1 MNLNKLSRRRLLT
14 TLGVGTGTYMLR
26 DFLVVP
32 SANAGSGGIED
43 MPRVIYCQIPG
54 GWDALLG
61 LDPRDN
67 TKYND
72 PDNPE
77 VGIETAYDQV
87 AATDTNMAS
96 VLASTG
102 GTGILQAGNIGF
114 GPACGRLAEGKHHE
128 RICLVRGISMG
139 TLTHEVGRRYF
150 LTGKFPR
157 GLAASGSAMGTKV
170 ASQDAG
176 LWPIPNLVSGVETYN
191 EGLDPKASG
200 LVINSYLDLG
210 AVLKSLDPTLTVD
223 DATADA
229 IADYHAKNRCV
240 HEQLNVT
247 GKVDAQRAGWEKALV
262 FAQGTLFSHFNFVK
276 NPPPGSEIAAVY
288 NAFGIDPVNP
298 TPALSTAAGQAAIAA
313 QAITQNISQAVSLSL
328 TNSVD
333 HHDDDWATNHAPAMR
348 AAFNAIADLMAF
360 LGSVQIPG
368 TNMSYLDRTTIL
380 CASDFA
386 RTPKLNVRGG
396 RDHHLYAPCLLAGA
410 GIKGNMV
417 IGATD
422 DSFAGTSVNPA
433 TGAADPEGI
442 LIRPPDVHATLF
454 KAMGLEADHISNQ
467 DPVVLDA
474 VLAS

>member
-14 TLGVGTGTYMLR
+14 TLGVGTGAYMLR
-26 DFLVVP
+26 DFFVTP
-32 SANAGSGGIED
+32 TAGAAAIED
-43 MPRVIYCQIPG
+43 MPRVIYCQVPG

-67 TKYND
+67 TLYND
-72 PDNPE
+72 PDSTE
-77 VGIETAYDQV
+77 VGIQTAYDKIADQ
-87 AATDTNMAS
+87 DTNMAS
-96 VLASTG
+96 VLAATG
-102 GTGILQAGNIGF
+102 GSGIQKAGNIGF
-114 GPACGRLAEGKHHE
+114 GPACGRLAEGELYK
-128 RICLVRGISMG
+128 RICLIRGINMG

-170 ASQDAG
+170 ASQDPG

-229 IADYHAKNRCV
+229 IADYHSKNRCV
-240 HEQLNVT
+240 HEQLNSS
-247 GKVDAQRAGWEKALV
+247 GKVDAHRAGWEKALI

-288 NAFGIDPVNP
+288 SAFGIDPNNP
-298 TPALSTAAGQAAIAA
+298 TAALSTAAGQAAIAA
-313 QAITQNISQAVSLSL
+313 QAITQNISQAVSISIA
-328 TNSVD
+328 NSVD
-333 HHDDDWATNHAPAMR
+333 HHDDDWETNHAPAMR
-348 AAFNAIADLMAF
+348 GAFNAIADLMNF
-360 LGSVQIPG
+360 LASVQIPG
-368 TNMSYLDRTTIL
+368 TNLSYLDRTTIL

-396 RDHHLYAPCLLAGA
+396 RDHHLFAPCLLAGA

-417 IGATD
+417 MGATD
-422 DSFAGTSVNPA
+422 DFFQGTTVDPK
-433 TGAADPEGI
+433 TGQASPDGI

-454 KAMGLEADHISNQ
+454 KAMGLEADHITNQ
-467 DPVVLDA
+467 DPIVLDA
-474 VLAS
+474 VLGS